1 MSEFII
7 RKTEKRLVT
16 IGKLI
21 NNLPQIQENPPEK
34 SRENTTKSIDK
45 VRKSLYNVPITVQ
58 KTEQTIPLYL
68 YLQFKYNGNPN
79 QKQ

>member
-7 RKTEKRLVT
+7 RKTEKRLET
-16 IGKLI
+16 FGKLI
-21 NNLPQIQENPPEK
+21 NNLPQIQANPPEK
-34 SRENTTKSIDK
+34 SRENTTKSIDN

-58 KTEQTIPLYL
+58 KTEQTIPLYF

>member
-21 NNLPQIQENPPEK
+21 NNLPQIQANPPEK

-45 VRKSLYNVPITVQ
+45 VRKTLYNVHITVQ
-58 KTEQTIPLYL
+58 KTEQTIPLYF